1 MIKNS
6 IRNYYDS
13 LAKDYDK
20 NRFENSYGKY
30 IDQQERLFLDSF
42 IKNRGFSKILDL
54 GCGTGRLLDFATHG
68 TDFSPEMIKIART
81 KYPEKTIAVGEI
93 SDIPFHVEFDCIF
106 CFHVIMHQNKEK
118 TQSFLNECYKK
129 LQSNGILI
137 FDFPTKTRRKVV
149 SEQEAWHA
157 ANTFTEKE
165 IVEET
170 KKQWKLVKTAGI
182 LFFPI
187 HRFPKNIRRLFLP
200 LDRVICNTFLK
211 KWASYNIMV
220 LEKI

>member
-6 IRNYYDS
+6 IRNYYDT

-20 NRFENSYGKY
+20 DRFENSYGQY
-30 IDQQERLFLDSF
+30 IDQQERLFLHSF
-42 IKNRGFSKILDL
+42 VKSKKFSKILDL
-54 GCGTGRLLDFATHG
+54 GCGTGRLLHFATHG
-68 TDFSPEMIKIART
+68 ADFSPEMIKIAQT
-81 KYPEKTIAVGEI
+81 KHPEKAIAVGEI
-93 SDIPFHVEFDCIF
+93 SKIPFNVEFDCIF
-106 CFHVIMHQNKEK
+106 CFHVIMHQDKEQ
-118 TQSFLNECYKK
+118 TQSFLNECYTK
-129 LQSNGILI
+129 LPSNGILI
-137 FDFPTKTRRKVV
+137 FDFPTKTRRKAI

-165 IVEET
+165 IIEKT
-170 KKQWKLVKTAGI
+170 KSQWKPVKTTGI

-200 LDRVICNTFLK
+200 LDRMICNTFLK
-211 KWASYNIMV
+211 KWASYNIIV